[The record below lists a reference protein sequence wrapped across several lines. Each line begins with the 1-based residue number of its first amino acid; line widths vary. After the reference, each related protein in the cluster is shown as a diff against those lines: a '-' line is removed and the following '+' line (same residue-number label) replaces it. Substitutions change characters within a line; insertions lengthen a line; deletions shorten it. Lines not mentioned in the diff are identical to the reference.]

1 MMLRGANGYDNDGN
15 DEDDDAT
22 MVVTMVMVVAMM
34 MTMMAVMS
42 ARLAKGNVLSPQG
55 ACTLGA
61 RAPAQAMLAR
71 GVLSRFSLE
80 TR

>member
-1 MMLRGANGYDNDGN
+1 MTPKVQQHLCKMMLRGANGYDNDGN

-22 MVVTMVMVVAMM
+22 MVVTMM

-61 RAPAQAMLAR
+61 RAPA
-71 GVLSRFSLE
+71 
-80 TR
+80 

>member
-1 MMLRGANGYDNDGN
+1 MTPKVQQRLCKMMLRGANGYDNDGN

-22 MVVTMVMVVAMM
+22 MVVTMVMVVTMM

-61 RAPAQAMLAR
+61 HAPA
-71 GVLSRFSLE
+71 
-80 TR
+80 